1 MWGLLARGRLCLHV
15 LPVGPSGKSSAHM
28 NGERF
33 RKMIEDHSL
42 RWLRACFGRRLPK
55 RVPLVM
61 DFERCLRTQDSL
73 QCLRRHRLHAVRL
86 HPKHSLDLNASEGVW
101 ARLRQIL
108 NETAPTGRET
118 RQVFVKRLR
127 RSAQKLNQRY
137 RKDLLILCANQK
149 VRAREV
155 LERGGATTKW

>member
-1 MWGLLARGRLCLHV
+1 M
-15 LPVGPSGKSSAHM
+15 
-28 NGERF
+28 
-33 RKMIEDHSL
+33 
-42 RWLRACFGRRLPK
+42 
-55 RVPLVM
+55 
-61 DFERCLRTQDSL
+61 
-73 QCLRRHRLHAVRL
+73 
-86 HPKHSLDLNASEGVW
+86 NASEGVW

-137 RKDLLILCANQK
+137 RKDLLILCTNQK